1 MRIRRFLAGLG
12 AAVALAAVAAGH
24 VPAPAGPAAATAATD
39 IRKFDISV
47 AGIRAGELTLSAAR
61 NGASYEAGSSL
72 RSTGLVGAVARLRYD
87 GSSTGRIARDGSLVP
102 ERHVARSRSTR
113 SERETE
119 IVFENGQPAR
129 VTVTPPRSSPVDPA
143 AQAGTVDPVSAAF
156 ALLLDDRADS
166 VCNERIDL
174 FDGSRRSQIVVGR
187 AEQRDGRLV
196 CNGVYVRVSGEA
208 HAVSDQREWGFRL
221 IYRPNGD
228 GSVAIERI
236 ETPTR
241 FGMAVL
247 TARS

>member
-12 AAVALAAVAAGH
+12 AAAALAAVAAGH
-24 VPAPAGPAAATAATD
+24 APAPAGPAAATAATET
-39 IRKFDISV
+39 RQFSISIS
-47 AGIRAGELTLSAAR
+47 GIRAGELTLSAAR
-61 NGASYEAGSSL
+61 NGTSYEAGSSI
-72 RSTGLVGAVARLRYD
+72 RSTGLLGAVARIRYD

-129 VTVTPPRSSPVDPA
+129 VTVTPPRSNQVDPA
-143 AQAGTVDPVSAAF
+143 AQAGTVDPVTAAF
-156 ALLLDDRADS
+156 GLLLNDRAES
-166 VCNERIDL
+166 VCNQRIDL

-196 CNGVYVRVSGEA
+196 CNGVYTQVAGEA
-208 HAVSDQREWGFRL
+208 HAVADRRETGFRL